1 MLTVNGGKRFI
12 GNGKRLTGDAA
23 LALAGGGRP
32 GCFYMGGP
40 GTNQTLILKTAVFEK
55 QRWTVPKPSPN
66 PRRKAPRQ
74 LLLSRPAGGQDPRAA
89 FGGFGFPVEGVE
101 TVLPVT
107 GSGREPEKTLWD
119 GAGALPWPG
128 WEPGGSGWDT
138 PHVWEWQSRFP
149 ELTLIFVSPPMP
161 PCCGRRQTKVEDIV
175 QEIFN
180 ACKTNHHASQ

>member
-1 MLTVNGGKRFI
+1 MEGGWGVF
-12 GNGKRLTGDAA
+12 TW
-23 LALAGGGRP
+23 
-32 GCFYMGGP
+32 GGP

-74 LLLSRPAGGQDPRAA
+74 LLLSHPAGGQDPRAA

-107 GSGREPEKTLWD
+107 GSGHEPEKTLWD

-128 WEPGGSGWDT
+128 WEPGSSGWDT
-138 PHVWEWQSRFP
+138 PYVWEWQSRFP
-149 ELTLIFVSPPMP
+149 ELTLIFVSPLSPP
-161 PCCGRRQTKVEDIV
+161 PCLHAAAGGRPRW
-175 QEIFN
+175 
-180 ACKTNHHASQ
+180 KTSCRRSSTPARRTITPRSKFSWQLLPASCQNS